1 MLLTIDQ
8 WWASEHQFLPNLSIR
23 WSNLILIFS
32 PARSEDIS
40 DFVKSLNHFYSKL
53 VAFYRKDRSSSRF
66 ELTSTWPTFIRFEL
80 QDILNSS
87 CRWYDVEQIPLWIL
101 RYIIIAL
108 WILIKYLTH
117 RVLDE
122 VIMKIC
128 WQVNEADLIFF
139 SRTMILNHALRLFFN
154 KSSVF
159 KQIVCRNH
167 FLIRL
172 SRLIDIDKTYDDIF
186 HVWSTLSIFPLFLL

>member
-1 MLLTIDQ
+1 MLLTIDR

-87 CRWYDVEQIPLWIL
+87 CRWYDVEQI
-101 RYIIIAL
+101 
-108 WILIKYLTH
+108 H
-117 RVLDE
+117 
-122 VIMKIC
+122 
-128 WQVNEADLIFF
+128 
-139 SRTMILNHALRLFFN
+139 
-154 KSSVF
+154 SSVDPTLHYHRSLDTH
-159 KQIVCRNH
+159 KI
-167 FLIRL
+167 LGS
-172 SRLIDIDKTYDDIF
+172 SRF
-186 HVWSTLSIFPLFLL
+186 GWSYNENLLTGKRSWSNFLLSYHDFESCPSSFFK